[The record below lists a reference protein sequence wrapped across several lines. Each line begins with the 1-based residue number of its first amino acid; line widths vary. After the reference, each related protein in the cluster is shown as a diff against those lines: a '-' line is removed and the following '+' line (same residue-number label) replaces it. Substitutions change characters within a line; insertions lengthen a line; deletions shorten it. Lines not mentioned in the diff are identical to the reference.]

1 MGKKFDFNYIVIGS
15 GPAGTAVAT
24 NLARA
29 KKKVAIVEGYHFGGT
44 NLNTRDVPY
53 TVALDFAHT
62 FSKVCSFPEL
72 KNQELSFSLPTIVA
86 RQLKTSILSG
96 GNDKKLYDD
105 AGVISLKGYANFLDN
120 HTIAVGERKF
130 TSANFI
136 LATGS
141 HLKVSE
147 ISGTDTVNYL
157 TPETAIKIRRL
168 PQAVMVVGGGSTGCE
183 IAEYFAELGTK
194 VLIAESSERL
204 LPREDKEVGETISDY
219 FTRKLGIMVLP
230 KSKVT
235 ALEQDDYSKRVIFRT
250 GNVEKMVRVD
260 CIVLATGS
268 EPNLDYGLENAGVKY
283 KNTGI
288 VVDKLYQTSAKNIY
302 AIGDCISTE
311 SSTERAELDGNL
323 LASNIIN
330 KTKNLANY
338 NGTTRIVNTYPTV
351 ATVGLNEDDL
361 TKRARK
367 YKKVIVKLDEIP
379 ASKIYG
385 FEHGFIKIIF
395 DRNHHILGATIV
407 APNAELIAGE
417 LALAVRHNLS
427 IREIVSTPHI
437 TNSWSYA
444 IKLATKKVHN
454 KTVNKKKK

>member
-1 MGKKFDFNYIVIGS
+1 MSKKYDFSYIVIGS
-15 GPAGTAVAT
+15 GPAGTAVAVS
-24 NLARA
+24 LAKA
-29 KKKVAIVEGYHFGGT
+29 KKKVAIVEGRYYGGT

-53 TVALDFAHT
+53 AVALNFAHT

-72 KNQELSFSLPTIVA
+72 KNQELSFSLPTAVSH
-86 RQLKTSILSG
+86 QLKNTLLSG
-96 GNDKKLYDD
+96 GNDKKIYDD

-141 HLKVSE
+141 HLKISE
-147 ISGTDTVNYL
+147 ITGTETVNYL

-204 LPREDKEVGETISDY
+204 LPREDKEVGETIADY

-230 KSKVT
+230 KCKVV
-235 ALEQDDYSKRVIFRT
+235 ALEQDDLSKRVIFRS
-250 GNVEKMVRVD
+250 GKDEKMVRVD

-268 EPNLDYGLENAGVKY
+268 EPNLDYGLENAGVKF

-288 VVDKLYQTSAKNIY
+288 TVDKLYQTSAKNIY
-302 AIGDCISTE
+302 AIGDCIGTE
-311 SSTERAELDGNL
+311 SSTDRAELDGNL

-338 NGTTRIVNTYPTV
+338 NGVTRIVNTYPTV

-361 TKRARK
+361 EKRARK
-367 YKKVIVKLDEIP
+367 YKKAIIKLEETP
-379 ASKIYG
+379 ASKIYD
-385 FEHGFIKIIF
+385 FDHGFIKILF
-395 DRNHHILGATIV
+395 NRNQQILGATIV
-407 APNAELIAGE
+407 APNAELIASE
-417 LALAVRHNLS
+417 LALAIRHNIS
-427 IREIVSTPHI
+427 IREIASTPHI
-437 TNSWSYA
+437 TNSWNYA
-444 IKLATKKVHN
+444 IKLATKKIYN
-454 KTVNKKKK
+454 KTARKNKK